1 QTAFARLAKKC
12 RSVAVSQTENLCPAM
27 DTCVSVLVD
36 SAQMGHHDPSEL
48 TMPHWC
54 ADLVDD
60 LDEDVSVRD
69 VEIAWVNSA
78 GSCKRTELGRTIK
91 VGDRGD
97 TVRSC
102 LVGDLRPKGPA

>member
-1 QTAFARLAKKC
+1 
-12 RSVAVSQTENLCPAM
+12 M
-27 DTCVSVLVD
+27 DTRVSVLVD
-36 SAQMGHHDPSEL
+36 TVQMGHHDASEL
-48 TMPHWC
+48 TIPHRC
-54 ADLVDD
+54 ADLVYD

-69 VEIAWVNSA
+69 VEIAWVNST
-78 GSCKRTELGRTIK
+78 GSGKHSELGGTIK